1 MAVYSYMLA
10 RKVIGR
16 GTAWL
21 IKGAALAGQLG
32 YSIPGGRNAIFQGIV
47 DTSPL
52 ED

>member
-1 MAVYSYMLA
+1 MAIYSYMLA
-10 RKVIGR
+10 RKVIGSDAIR
-16 GTAWL
+16 L
-21 IKGAALAGQLG
+21 IKGVALAGQLG